1 MNVLRRVLGL
11 RCSSLEHMSVGTGLG
26 YPVPEEEELRGELQ
40 MFLLIFLSSL
50 LPPGQQGGSVCFVCI
65 PAEICWV
72 FFYLS
77 HTMVK
82 ARLLCYSSFREPV
95 FCGFDCTSQIT
106 LFYFGYNGIELR

>member
-1 MNVLRRVLGL
+1 MVNF
-11 RCSSLEHMSVGTGLG
+11 T
-26 YPVPEEEELRGELQ
+26 
-40 MFLLIFLSSL
+40 FLFMLLSSL

-65 PAEICWV
+65 PTEICLG

-77 HTMVK
+77 RTMVK

-106 LFYFGYNGIELR
+106 LFYFGYNGIEPR